1 MKRKKTAP
9 FAYDAP
15 GDTPESLARAL
26 EQADSLTGAPGRDG
40 LLAMAYYRGWGVEAD
55 AERAFCH
62 ARQGMQAGDGAACY
76 VLALMCANGDTP
88 DQRTGGPRQEY
99 DHYDAEHFMQMAAD
113 GREGRRAVGREGP
126 FVAGRLLHGLVPR
139 RGSGRGAGALSG
151 RGRPGREAGRRKIA
165 SKQTKNPGK
174 HRLRKQLKT
183 SCLSGTREFSG
194 LLA

>member
-1 MKRKKTAP
+1 MKRKKAAP

-99 DHYDAEHFMQMAAD
+99 DHYDAEHFMQMAAKTGGPWAVKAHLWLGD
-113 GREGRRAVGREGP
+113 YFMDSCRGEDPDEGQEHYQAAADL
-126 FVAGRLLHGLVPR
+126 AGRLDG
-139 RGSGRGAGALSG
+139 
-151 RGRPGREAGRRKIA
+151 
-165 SKQTKNPGK
+165 GK
-174 HRLRKQLKT
+174 
-183 SCLSGTREFSG
+183 
-194 LLA
+194 